1 MTCPFKPMC
10 VDKYECHSCRRVGH
24 KAWCGIHCPEDGCG
38 SCTCNAYGPYDLLEV
53 AKRRRLDLW
62 GIRTTSSGRFEEAK
76 KSGDVLGGARREDS
90 CSIWDSLDTMHRSLL
105 ALLGLATVGL
115 ILHALGVFCG

>member
-1 MTCPFKPMC
+1 L
-10 VDKYECHSCRRVGH
+10 
-24 KAWCGIHCPEDGCG
+24 
-38 SCTCNAYGPYDLLEV
+38 CTCNAYGPYDLLER

-62 GIRTTSSGRFEEAK
+62 SIRTTSSGRFEEAR

-90 CSIWDSLDTMHRSLL
+90 YSMWDSLDPLHRSLL
-105 ALLGLATVGL
+105 VLLAIATAGL